1 MKRLEHIRTLRNQ
14 TSRFQAKT
22 PNGAVIVLAQVAQE
36 KQRLEQEKSNWATRI
51 RKIEGRLKEI
61 KQMETQL
68 LAVAHLHRR
77 SAKRTD
83 PAGLSGDLP
92 PGVAELT
99 MRY

>member
-36 KQRLEQEKSNWATRI
+36 KQRLEQEKSNWAIRI
-51 RKIEGRLKEI
+51 RKIEARLQQI
-61 KQMETQL
+61 KHMETEL
-68 LAVAHLHRR
+68 LAVANFQRR

-83 PAGLSGDLP
+83 PTGFSGELP